1 MADHERNLL
10 SSFKPITCFVFD
22 MDGVLTDGNIQVFET
37 GEQVRTMNVRDGYA
51 LQLAVKKK
59 YQVAVI
65 SGSKGLGA
73 KNRLLQLGIAD
84 VFLQVLDKK
93 QAIEEYLDRQR
104 CSWKELLYMGD
115 DIPDYA
121 VMKIAGLAC
130 APADAAPEII
140 QIAKYISPFRGGGGC
155 VRDVIEK
162 VLRLHA
168 NWDLETSIPS
178 R

>member
-1 MADHERNLL
+1 MNLL
-10 SSFKPITCFVFD
+10 AQFQPITCFVFD

-37 GEQVRTMNVRDGYA
+37 GEQVRTMSVRDGYA

-59 YQVAVI
+59 YHVAVI

-84 VFLQVLDKK
+84 VFLQVTDKA
-93 QAIEEYLDRQR
+93 QAVEEYLNRQR
-104 CSWKELLYMGD
+104 LSWKEVLYMGD
-115 DIPDYA
+115 DIPDYH
-121 VMKIAGLAC
+121 VMKIAGLSC

-140 QIAKYISPFRGGGGC
+140 QAAKYISPFRGGGGC